1 MSAQVPRP
9 MFVDYLSLFPPWC
22 VLVIVDNGCASAFS
36 NDGSQCS
43 VGENTTLSETE
54 DASVT
59 ESSNVLTLDAVSSDN
74 TSMTWSKFVVSVEQD
89 GSIEYDRISSEGGTA
104 KDSVGVSEFEISV
117 ELENRKVWQPSC

>member
-59 ESSNVLTLDAVSSDN
+59 ESSNVSMVDSGSSGNKSVTRSD
-74 TSMTWSKFVVSVEQD
+74 FVVRVD
-89 GSIEYDRISSEGGTA
+89 ND
-104 KDSVGVSEFEISV
+104 
-117 ELENRKVWQPSC
+117 W